1 MQNKKYFTHWGRD
14 KMATIADD
22 IFKGIFFN
30 ENFRI

>member
-1 MQNKKYFTHWGRD
+1 MQNFTHWGRD

-22 IFKGIFFN
+22 IFKGIFLN